1 MGVGCL
7 PFQFYRS
14 KRHSLKYE
22 GFIDYQVA
30 KIYGIENLS
39 LQAISFFLKPKIS
52 QSYIIVLY
60 NRIHRYNT
68 LCHCVAKT

>member
-30 KIYGIENLS
+30 KIYGIENWS
-39 LQAISFFLKPKIS
+39 LQAISFFLKK
-52 QSYIIVLY
+52 Y
-60 NRIHRYNT
+60 NILT
-68 LCHCVAKT
+68 